1 MKQIPRRV
9 FTAEYKSEAVKLS
22 SAVGVPTAARQLDVD
37 TKSLYLWIRQS
48 NEGTLKPSG
57 SSKLTIEQQRIRE
70 LERELA
76 IARMER
82 DLLKKR
88 RRSSRRSR
96 GEVRLDRETATP
108 VQCAATM
115 RFDGCLPEW
124 LHELVE
130 AANAAAHRATSR

>member
-1 MKQIPRRV
+1 MKQNPRRV

-82 DLLKKR
+82 DLLKK
-88 RRSSRRSR
+88 
-96 GEVRLDRETATP
+96 
-108 VQCAATM
+108 
-115 RFDGCLPEW
+115 
-124 LHELVE
+124 
-130 AANAAAHRATSR
+130 AAAFFAKESR